1 VKALRTARN
10 LTVRELAAIIG
21 VSPEII
27 SRIERGS
34 FVRMATKRARRLAH
48 TLKIPLSMLST
59 EDAEE
64 GANGGEKPARAATG

>member
-27 SRIERGS
+27 SRIERGAS
-34 FVRMATKRARRLAH
+34 VRMATKRARRLAH

-59 EDAEE
+59 EGAEE
-64 GANGGEKPARAATG
+64 EADGEKPARATTG